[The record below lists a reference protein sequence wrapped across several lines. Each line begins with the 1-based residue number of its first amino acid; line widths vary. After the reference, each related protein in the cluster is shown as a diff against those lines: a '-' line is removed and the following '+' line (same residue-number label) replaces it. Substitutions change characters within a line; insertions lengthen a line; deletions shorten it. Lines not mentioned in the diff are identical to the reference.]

1 MEDSIESVSSVY
13 VQVGNAL
20 WIGNR
25 SWGGEQR
32 SLYRARSQHQAV
44 TCMFVLHRFRE

>member
-1 MEDSIESVSSVY
+1 MEDSSESVSSVY

-32 SLYRARSQHQAV
+32 SLYRARTQHQAV
-44 TCMFVLHRFRE
+44 TFMFVLHRFRE